1 MLLVGG
7 LLALAIGF
15 VGVVRVSSVG
25 GTVSSA
31 SVRFTATDRADVT
44 LFLVAIEDG
53 HTYTGVRSLH
63 DAVDVLAVDGLP
75 RHVDSR
81 EQPVPV
87 VIHLR
92 VRCELLPSDSVELRL
107 DTDDPPWHQTD
118 LRAHLSTP
126 ENDRNSLNVTFACPR

>member
-15 VGVVRVSSVG
+15 VSVVRVSSVG
-25 GTVSSA
+25 GTTSSA
-31 SVRFTATDRADVT
+31 SVRFTALDRADVT
-44 LFLVAIEDG
+44 LFLIAFNSG

-63 DAVDVLAVDGLP
+63 DAVDVLTVDGLP
-75 RHVDSR
+75 RR
-81 EQPVPV
+81 IENGQQPSPI

-92 VRCELLPSDSVELRL
+92 VRCEQLPSDSVELRL
-107 DTDDPPWHQTD
+107 ETDDPPWHRTD

-126 ENDRNSLNVTFACPR
+126 TTDPYGPNMTFSCPR